1 MKSLQQIIFVMLVA
15 LLGSCSNIV
24 FDEAV
29 PSDQNSLDHFP
40 ADLQGTYVDSEK
52 DTLSIFSD
60 RYIYGEI
67 NGNTLFEGQLDH
79 DLVLKQFEDYY
90 FLNFKN
96 DHGFWEMIAA
106 QKTANGLILM
116 CADVENKDEIKNINK
131 HISKGHAKSLKKD
144 GKYLIDPTTQ
154 ELIKILNDTSI
165 CEESIFTKLPE

>member
-1 MKSLQQIIFVMLVA
+1 MKPLQQIILVMLVA

-29 PSDQNSLDHFP
+29 PSDQISLDQFP
-40 ADLQGTYVDSEK
+40 SELQGTYLDKER

-60 RYIYGEI
+60 KYIYGEI
-67 NGNTLFEGQLDH
+67 KGNTLLEGKLGN
-79 DLVLKQFEDYY
+79 DLVLKKYEDYY

-96 DHGFWEMIAA
+96 ENGFWEMIAA
-106 QKTANGLILM
+106 QKTAEGLVLL
-116 CADVENKDEIKNINK
+116 CLDVENKDEIKNINK
-131 HISKGHAKSLKKD
+131 HISKGRAKSLKKD

-165 CEESIFTKLPE
+165 CEVSSLIKITE